1 MPEAKQPVVHLELLT
16 SNMARALGFYTRLF
30 GWETEPIETRC
41 GTYMGL
47 EMGNGLDGGV
57 VECEQDESIWL
68 PYVEVPSITEA
79 TDRARMLG
87 AEVTMEPREGP
98 AGWRSVITPPGG
110 PQIALWQRKEP
121 RDQDDR

>member
-1 MPEAKQPVVHLELLT
+1 MPAPKNPVIHLELLT
-16 SNMARALGFYTRLF
+16 SNMPRALGFYTRLF
-30 GWETEPIETRC
+30 GWETDPIETGC

-47 EMGNGLDGGV
+47 GVGNGIDGGV
-57 VECEQDESIWL
+57 VECERDESLWL

-87 AEVTMEPREGP
+87 AEVRMEPREGP
-98 AGWRSVITPPGG
+98 AGWRSVIAPPGG

-121 RDQDDR
+121 REEGG